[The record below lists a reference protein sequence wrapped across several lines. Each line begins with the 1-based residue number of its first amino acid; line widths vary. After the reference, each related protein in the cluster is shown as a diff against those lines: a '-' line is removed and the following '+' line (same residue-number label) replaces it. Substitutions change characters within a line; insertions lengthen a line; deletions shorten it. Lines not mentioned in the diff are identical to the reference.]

1 MKDSAATSSMMVTGA
16 ENCVHLIESRGRPCP
31 PPSPGSGTPPRTPRP
46 LRGTHPQSRACSP
59 VFHHRHF
66 HLQTRFGGSC
76 QSLITHRIRTINE
89 SVFTVKYF
97 RLRWPLT
104 SNPERTLFFLSHT
117 KLIDGISLGTFQQT
131 FRCMSST
138 NPSHYNRDSCFKN
151 LMSIFDISF
160 LEIPILHCAPPISIL
175 VVSLL

>member
-1 MKDSAATSSMMVTGA
+1 MSKLENSNKGRKIILMKDSAATSSMMVTGA

-151 LMSIFDISF
+151 LMSIFDIPF
-160 LEIPILHCAPPISIL
+160 F
-175 VVSLL
+175 

>member
-1 MKDSAATSSMMVTGA
+1 MSKLENSNKGRKIILMKDSAATSSMMVTGA

-104 SNPERTLFFLSHT
+104 SNPERTLYFLSHA
-117 KLIDGISLGTFQQT
+117 KLIDGISLGMFQQT

-138 NPSHYNRDSCFKN
+138 NPSHYNRDSFFKN
-151 LMSIFDISF
+151 LMSIFDIPF
-160 LEIPILHCAPPISIL
+160 F
-175 VVSLL
+175 